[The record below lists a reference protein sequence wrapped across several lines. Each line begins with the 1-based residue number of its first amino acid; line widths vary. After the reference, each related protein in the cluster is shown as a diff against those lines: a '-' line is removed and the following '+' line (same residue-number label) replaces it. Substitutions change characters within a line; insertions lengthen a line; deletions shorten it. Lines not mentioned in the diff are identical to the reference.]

1 MKSYIPNTAEERQ
14 EMLRSIGLFRMEDL
28 YADVPEDLKLNRPL
42 NLSSGM
48 SEMEVRRAFAALVT
62 QTDQHMPIFRGAGVY
77 QHYIPAA
84 VPQLAMRSEFYTAY
98 TPYQCEM
105 SQGML
110 QAIFEYQS
118 LIADLTG
125 MEASNASVYDGG
137 TAAAEALLALR
148 DSKRKKKI
156 LYSAA
161 LHPDVIAVMQTYA
174 RFASLELTEVPLCD
188 AGVTDISAIA
198 GLCEGA
204 AGLIAPQVNFYGC
217 VEDIAALCEATH
229 AFGGLFVA
237 YVNPLALGTLLRP
250 GDCGA
255 DFAVG
260 EGQPLGL
267 PMAFG
272 GPYFGFM
279 ATRLKLIRN
288 LPGRI
293 VGQTTDSE
301 GNRAFV
307 LTLQARE
314 QHIRREK
321 AASNICS
328 NECLCTI
335 MASIYLSLMGPAG
348 MQEVAQQNIQKAH
361 YLANALCAIP
371 GVRLR
376 YPNTPFFNEFVLDI
390 DRCPGEISDG
400 LKEKGYMGGVRL
412 SRFLPD
418 DRGMLWCATECNTK
432 EEMDGVAAA
441 LKEVLL

>member
-1 MKSYIPNTAEERQ
+1 MKSYVPNTAAERQ
-14 EMLRSIGLFRMEDL
+14 EMLESIGLVGMEDL
-28 YADVPEDLKLNRPL
+28 FADVPEDLKLHRPL
-42 NLSSGM
+42 NLFAGM
-48 SEMEVRRAFAALVT
+48 SEMEIRRAFQKLASD
-62 QTDQHMPIFRGAGVY
+62 TDPNMPIFRGAGAY
-77 QHYIPAA
+77 RHYIPAA
-84 VPQLAMRSEFYTAY
+84 VSQLAMRSEFYTAY

-118 LIADLTG
+118 LISDLTG

-137 TAAAEALLALR
+137 TAAGESLLALR

-174 RFASLELTEVPLCD
+174 RFASLELTEVPLTP
-188 AGVTDISAIA
+188 AGITDISAIPS
-198 GLCEGA
+198 LSEGA
-204 AGLIAPQVNFYGC
+204 AGLIAPQVNFFGC
-217 VEDIAALCEATH
+217 IEDSAALAEATH

-237 YVNPLALGTLLRP
+237 YVNPLALGTLARP

-267 PMAFG
+267 PLAFG
-272 GPYFGFM
+272 GPYYGFM
-279 ATRLKLIRN
+279 TTRMKLIRN

-293 VGQTTDSE
+293 VGQTTDAD
-301 GNRAFV
+301 GNRVFV

-328 NECLCTI
+328 NECLCAI
-335 MASIYLSLMGPAG
+335 MSSIYLSLMGPAG

-361 YLANALCAIP
+361 YLAKALCAIP
-371 GVRLR
+371 GVHMR

-390 DRCPGEISDG
+390 DRCPGEINDE
-400 LKEKGYMGGVRL
+400 LKARGYMGGVRL
-412 SRFLPD
+412 RRFLPD
-418 DRGMLWCATECNTK
+418 DQGMLWCATECNTK

-441 LKEVLL
+441 LKEVLK